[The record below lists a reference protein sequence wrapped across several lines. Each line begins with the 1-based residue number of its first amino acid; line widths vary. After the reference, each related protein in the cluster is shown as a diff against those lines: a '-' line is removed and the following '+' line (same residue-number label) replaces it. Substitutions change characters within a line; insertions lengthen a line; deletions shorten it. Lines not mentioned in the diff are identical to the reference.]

1 METDIYFDQR
11 FRFLGELYLHMKKA
25 ELAYKLYLAHNKQFL
40 FAKILKTSNDSILNL
55 LTNHAFF
62 LTPALIEESLE
73 LMMHLSIWREKWEEL
88 EKKLQ
93 PDLETEFV
101 FQNNFTFPREAA
113 QKLEKEFLLMRGKMV

>member
-11 FRFLGELYLHMKKA
+11 FKFLGELFLHLKKA
-25 ELAYKLYLAHNKQFL
+25 EFAYKLYLANNNQFL
-40 FAKILKTSNDSILNL
+40 FAKILKGSNDSILNL
-55 LTNHAFF
+55 LTNHAYC
-62 LTPALIEESLE
+62 LTPALIDESLK
-73 LMMHLSIWREKWEEL
+73 LIMHLSIWREKWEEL

-113 QKLEKEFLLMRGKMV
+113 QKLESEFLLMRGKMA